1 MNLLSGFFSYSLVS
15 NMAALSVDGI
25 FEAAVRILLEEEK
38 VINLVFSPGNVM
50 IRFPTTRRLADYLK
64 VPHYYV
70 LPYFAMMEEMQL
82 VTRAERVGI
91 LTTPTG
97 TKKLLKI
104 ISERFRDQAILL
116 MGEKVLSDLE
126 SRAHLS

>member
-1 MNLLSGFFSYSLVS
+1 
-15 NMAALSVDGI
+15 MAALSVDGI